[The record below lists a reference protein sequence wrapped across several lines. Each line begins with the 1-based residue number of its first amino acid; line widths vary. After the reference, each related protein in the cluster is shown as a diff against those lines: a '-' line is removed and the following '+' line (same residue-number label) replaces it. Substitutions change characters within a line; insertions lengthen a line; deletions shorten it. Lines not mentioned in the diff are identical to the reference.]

1 MVADA
6 LPRCWLNCVSLP
18 PPPGFRRL
26 GAVGFITPPLA
37 QRRFKGIDYG
47 IADPYFSTAP
57 AKRYRI

>member
-6 LPRCWLNCVSLP
+6 LTKVLAQLRQPAA
-18 PPPGFRRL
+18 PGFRRL

-37 QRRFKGIDYG
+37 KQRFKGIDYG
-47 IADPYFSTAP
+47 IADPYFSAAP